1 MSLSGKLVYHFW
13 HRPVGACVQ
22 SWREGGPLASRATE
36 AGRREMESAAYH
48 LPLLPSPAADAGPPL
63 APCFLTGRRYWY
75 QTAFCLRSF
84 GLATAR
90 ALAPVLLDDGS
101 LEETQIDALR
111 RLCPNLEVD
120 RAAAIEAR
128 LDTHLPSARFPSLRA
143 RRREFPLLRKLTDPH
158 VGRTGWRLLMDS
170 DLLFFRRPEILVAW
184 LDAPAIP
191 LRAEDLANAYGYPL
205 ALLNELAGR
214 PVPERV
220 NTGLLGLRSDKIDW
234 DRMEFWCRTL
244 LERGG
249 PQYYQE
255 QALAALLLA
264 GEECVVPPAAD
275 YVLLPA
281 PPEAHD
287 CRAVMHH
294 YVAESK
300 RWYFQNNWKRVL
312 ADLPAKKT

>member
-1 MSLSGKLVYHFW
+1 MSLAGKLVYQLW
-13 HRPVGACVQ
+13 HRPVGACAQ
-22 SWREGGPLASRATE
+22 SWREGGPLARRATE
-36 AGRREMESAAYH
+36 SGRREMEAAAYR
-48 LPLLPSPAADAGPPL
+48 LPPLPAPSADAGAPL
-63 APCFLTGRRYWY
+63 APWFLTGRRYWY

-84 GLATAR
+84 GLATR
-90 ALAPVLLDDGS
+90 RTLAPVILDDGS
-101 LEETQIDALR
+101 LEEPQLDALR
-111 RLCPNLEVD
+111 RLCPHLEVD

-128 LDTHLPSARFPSLRA
+128 LDAHLPFARFPSLRA

-170 DLLFFRRPEILVAW
+170 DLLFFRRPDTLVAW
-184 LDAPAIP
+184 LDSPASA
-191 LRAEDLANAYGYPL
+191 LRAEDIANAYGYPIP
-205 ALLNELAGR
+205 LLNELAGC
-214 PVPERV
+214 PVPQHV
-220 NTGLLGLRSDKIDW
+220 NTGLLGLRSEGIDW

-249 PQYYQE
+249 PRYYQE

-264 GEECVVPPAAD
+264 GKECVVPPPAD

-281 PPEAHD
+281 PPEAHE

-300 RWYFQNNWKRVL
+300 RWYFQNNWKRML
-312 ADLPAKKT
+312 IGLPAD